1 MSMKLIEVIARAI
14 FKGDNQDCNPD
25 GILTD
30 SEGEKTGEPSWTLYT
45 HEAEAV
51 VATLTTPTPE
61 MMAAGLEWIGNED
74 KPQEWRAAA
83 VANVWAAMLKAAS

>member
-1 MSMKLIEVIARAI
+1 MNPTEAIARAI

-25 GILTD
+25 AILTD

-45 HEAEAV
+45 HEAESVIAQI
-51 VATLTTPTPE
+51 AQPTPA
-61 MMAAGLEWIGNED
+61 MMNHGLDWIGNED

-83 VANVWAAMLKAAS
+83 VANVWAAMLKSS